1 MNLFDTIARPY
12 AWFYQYQVRG
22 FEKNI
27 PAFLD
32 SLPQSIDSVLDV
44 GCGTGAMCEVFLHH
58 GLRVEGCDQSAEMLK
73 QARRLTSPDIIY
85 RVGDAVHGLPYPDQ
99 SFDLVI
105 ASYVAH
111 GLSVEQ
117 RKKLYDEMNRIAK
130 KYIVLYDYSPKRHPV
145 SDVLERLENGD
156 YFSFIQVID
165 QELLGH
171 FGNLTKLACGSRA
184 FWYRMDKE

>member
-1 MNLFDTIARPY
+1 MNLFDMIARPY

-32 SLPQSIDSVLDV
+32 SLPRPIESVLDV
-44 GCGTGAMCEVFLHH
+44 GCGTGAMCEVFLRR
-58 GLRVEGCDQSAEMLK
+58 GLTVEGCDQSQEMLR
-73 QARRLTSPDIIY
+73 QAERLTNDEIKY
-85 RVGDAVHGLPYPDQ
+85 RIGDVVQGLPYPDQ

-111 GLSVEQ
+111 GLSVDQ
-117 RKKLYDEMNRIAK
+117 RKRLYDEMDRIAK
-130 KYIVLYDYSPKRHPV
+130 KYVVLYDYSPKRHPV
-145 SDVLERLENGD
+145 SDFLERLENGD

-165 QELLGH
+165 EELLEY
-171 FGNLTKLACGSRA
+171 FGNLTKLPCGSRA
-184 FWYRMDKE
+184 FWYKMEKM